1 MKILDKE
8 VKVIFSSIKHP
19 SDTIVQQSLLG
30 LNKEISIRVITSK
43 KFSKFWS
50 NLDCKIQIAKFDS
63 TATSR
68 VILRKF
74 LIRSSILRRILRFAT
89 QRVFQNSRQIMMP
102 PHNARHFE
110 YLKALKSLSP
120 EEWVILVD
128 SRDLIFQSSPQE
140 IIHNLDS
147 EVPIHLF
154 LEDGNF
160 FKTGSEQLNDTSPA
174 NWNWARQILNFDST
188 RSDILIGTRI
198 VNSGC
203 IIGRVRELTSFFE
216 ESCNLLT
223 ASLYSSYALLDQA
236 SVNVIAYSFNDKFK
250 MALHKNGEVVL
261 NMCGVVDEMA
271 EIRNGQIFLDG
282 VRVPIVHQFD
292 RFGTWTDKHGLAF
305 SKRDY
310 RVQ

>member
-1 MKILDKE
+1 MTILDKE

-19 SDTIVQQSLLG
+19 DDTIVQQSLLG
-30 LNKEISIRVITSK
+30 LDKETSIRVITSK

-50 NLDCKIQIAKFDS
+50 NLDCKIQIAQFDS

-74 LIRSSILRRILRFAT
+74 LIRSSLLRRLLRFAT
-89 QRVFQNSRQIMMP
+89 QKVFKNSRQIMMP

-110 YLKALKSLSP
+110 YLKTLKSLSP

-128 SRDLIFQSSPQE
+128 SRDLIFQSNPQE

-147 EVPIHLF
+147 ETPIHLF

-174 NWNWARQILNFDST
+174 NWNWAKQILNFDSS

-223 ASLYSSYALLDQA
+223 ASLHSSYALLDQA
-236 SVNVIAYSFNDKFK
+236 SVNVIAYSFSDKFNVK
-250 MALHKNGEVVL
+250 LHKNGEVVL
-261 NMCGVVDEMA
+261 NMCGVVDGEA
-271 EIRNGQIFLDG
+271 EIRNGQLFLDG
-282 VRVPIVHQFD
+282 VLVPIVHQFD
-292 RFGTWTDKHGLAF
+292 RFGIWTDKHGLSF